1 MKKTLVY
8 LFFLSLLSS
17 LLYADLASQYE
28 SAYRLARDKEAL
40 NFSDATAQA
49 WSEGFLLK
57 KAVFSGIGL
66 LAQYEEA
73 SQFALAEE
81 GLRLSLEEA
90 DQWAKKLL
98 ILRGQIGAD
107 ASLRDE
113 LNRFLEEVFLEE
125 EEALEWSLEF
135 FQSDAPLYSR
145 QGLLERYTDV
155 YSFARENIFF
165 SFTHEEALKLAK
177 DFIGQRFY
185 FQPGIPL
192 LSQYVLAY
200 NFAFSSEGLRMTDE
214 EARAWAEEFVL
225 SRGALN
231 PSQNLENQFQDAENF
246 AFATGGLEKN
256 RNEARDWAVVYIQK
270 KGLPDI
276 SINLFRQ
283 YREAYFFAYNGQV
296 LSLIR
301 KVRDAPPG
309 VFLSDE
315 AMKWSQKFIAQRSE
329 IKGEE
334 DLLEKYFQALN
345 FAYSSEGLKLEIEAA
360 RAWAIGFLEKEEV
373 R

>member
-1 MKKTLVY
+1 MKKTLAY
-8 LFFLSLLSS
+8 LFFLSLFPS

-28 SAYRLARDKEAL
+28 SAYRLARNEEAL
-40 NFSDATAQA
+40 NLSDAAA
-49 WSEGFLLK
+49 RVWSEGFLLK
-57 KAVFSGIGL
+57 KAVFLEAGL

-73 SQFALAEE
+73 RRFALDEN
-81 GLRLSLEEA
+81 GLQLSLEEA

-98 ILRGQIGAD
+98 ILRGQIGAN

-113 LNRFLEEVFLEE
+113 LNRFLEEAFLEE

-135 FQSDAPLYSR
+135 LQYDAPLYSR

-165 SFTHEEALKLAK
+165 SLTHEEALKLAK
-177 DFIGQRFY
+177 GFIGQRFY
-185 FQPGIPL
+185 FQLGIPL
-192 LSQYVLAY
+192 LNQYVLAY
-200 NFAFSSEGLRMTDE
+200 EFAFSSEGLRLTDK
-214 EARAWAEEFVL
+214 EARLWAEEFIL
-225 SRGALN
+225 NRGALN
-231 PSQNLENQFQDAENF
+231 PRRNLEQQFQDAEDF
-246 AFATGGLEKN
+246 AFGTGGLEKN
-256 RNEARDWAVVYIQK
+256 TNEARDWAIIYIQK
-270 KGLPDI
+270 KGLPDL
-276 SINLFRQ
+276 SVNLFRQ

-315 AMKWSQKFIAQRSE
+315 AIKWSQGFIAQRSE
-329 IKGEE
+329 IEGEE
-334 DLLEKYFQALN
+334 DLLEKYFQALD
-345 FAYSSEGLKLEIEAA
+345 FAYSSEGLKLEIEKA
-360 RAWAIGFLEKEEV
+360 RAWAIGFLEKEV